1 VTEGRTPAPGGDGR
15 RFAALSGAEGAR
27 EPEAGA
33 RLSAFRE
40 GGASARSCDD
50 GASEPSSADR
60 VPARTAAA
68 ATREERL
75 AKALRAN
82 LRRRKQ
88 QLRSRGDAPAS

>member
-1 VTEGRTPAPGGDGR
+1 VTEERKPAPGGGGR
-15 RFAALSGAEGAR
+15 RFAALSSAEGAR
-27 EPEAGA
+27 ELEAGA
-33 RLSAFRE
+33 RLSAFSE

-60 VPARTAAA
+60 VPAKTAAA
-68 ATREERL
+68 AIREERL